1 MTQTIQKSKEQERE
15 KKKES
20 RFNNFLLDSLY
31 NVIAYIPAAII
42 TWFVSNFDF

>member
-1 MTQTIQKSKEQERE
+1 MQTTIKKTEEELQS

-31 NVIAYIPAAII
+31 NIIAYIPAAII
-42 TWFVSNFDF
+42 TWFISNLDP